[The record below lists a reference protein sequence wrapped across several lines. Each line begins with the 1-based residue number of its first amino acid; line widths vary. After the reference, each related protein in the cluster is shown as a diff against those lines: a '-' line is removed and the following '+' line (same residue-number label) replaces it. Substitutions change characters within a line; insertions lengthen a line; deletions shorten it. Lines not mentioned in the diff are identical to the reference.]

1 MTEDLSLKHSPS
13 IIDTDID
20 ITNVEDVITTIE
32 LDYSDLCGMD
42 TLLRIDEAPEILSC
56 KHCIFQEM
64 IIDDDVVCPIRVIG
78 EFFLTRKGII

>member
-13 IIDTDID
+13 IADID
-20 ITNVEDVITTIE
+20 ITNVEDVLTTIE

-64 IIDDDVVCPIRVIG
+64 IIDDGDVVCPIRVIG
-78 EFFLTRKGII
+78 GFFLIRKGII